1 MATHVDLLPGNAP
14 PWARLFGETIDPRR
28 SLGTGYENIYFAGEV
43 VPPQFVPWLIWQL
56 GLAELTPYVPS
67 LGQLISEGVAW
78 QRVRGTPS
86 AIGLSLSWLG
96 YAATLH
102 EPASRRK
109 KWHRFQIELDRVRD
123 ADLPDLARIYGVV
136 SLSPPARSRFARGF
150 KGYDI
155 RAAETSYQRTG
166 ASLTSDHSGVYL
178 PEIGAKWS
186 FGRRYE
192 ASRGLTV
199 GQLDF
204 LGAWVEPVYSSGLW
218 STDDRLWT
226 SANVTWDAPAERAR
240 RIAMAGSIASS
251 GRPYARFRRPNG
263 SIIGHQ
269 IAFQHPVTVDLTGEY
284 VFQGTPQRVDASAVQ
299 SIFAWARTDFGS
311 GAGETCGE
319 VCFVFGA
326 DLAPGVSPGKRW
338 LAANELVGGVEVAA
352 QPLPAQFGLTVREHV
367 VALMSLDGATIL
379 EEIEVGDGD
388 LLTADGAEELNSTTA
403 SVYPIDE
410 IEAETG
416 FSLSADGADE
426 LNTWSL
432 D

>member
-67 LGQLISEGVAW
+67 IGQLISEGVAW

-102 EPASRRK
+102 EAASRRK

-136 SLSPPARSRFARGF
+136 SLSPPARSRFTRGF
-150 KGYDI
+150 RGYDI
-155 RAAETSYQRTG
+155 RAAETSYQRTS
-166 ASLTSDHSGVYL
+166 ASLTSDHSGVYI
-178 PEIGAKWS
+178 PGVDAKWS

-192 ASRGLTV
+192 TTHGLTARE
-199 GQLDF
+199 LD
-204 LGAWVEPVYSSGLW
+204 LMGAWVEPDYSSGLW
-218 STDDRLWT
+218 VSDGRLWS
-226 SANVTWDAPAERAR
+226 SANLTWDAPAIQAR
-240 RIAMAGSIASS
+240 RTTMAGAIASL
-251 GRPYARFRRPNG
+251 GIPYARFRRPNG

-269 IAFQHPVTVDLTGEY
+269 IAFQQPVLGDITGNY
-284 VFQGTPQRVDASAVQ
+284 LFGGTYQRVDATAVQ
-299 SIFAWARTDFGS
+299 SIIAWARTDFGS
-311 GAGETCGE
+311 GAGETCNE
-319 VCFVFGA
+319 VSFVFGGQ
-326 DLAPGVSPGKRW
+326 LVSGVDPGKRW
-338 LAANELVGGVEVAA
+338 VAANELVGGVEVAA
-352 QPLPAQFGLTVREHV
+352 QILNVQMGLTVREHV
-367 VALMSLDGATIL
+367 LALMSLEGATII

-388 LLTADGAEELNSTTA
+388 LMTADGAEELNSTTVSA
-403 SVYPIDE
+403 YPIDE
-410 IEAETG
+410 IEAEAG
-416 FSLSADGADE
+416 FSLAADGADE

>member
-1 MATHVDLLPGNAP
+1 MNEHTDLLPGTAP
-14 PWARLFGETIDPRR
+14 QWARLFSEADDPIRA
-28 SLGTGYENIYFAGEV
+28 LGVLFDDVRTGDV
-43 VPPQFVPWLIWQL
+43 VTPPEFIPWLVWQYGL
-56 GLAELTPYVPS
+56 GELTPFVPS
-67 LGQLISEGVAW
+67 LNQLIDEGVRW
-78 QRVRGTPS
+78 QRIRGTPA
-86 AIGLSLSWLG
+86 AIAQGLTWIN
-96 YAATLH
+96 YAGTIEEA
-102 EPASRRK
+102 AARRTR
-109 KWHRFQIELDRVRD
+109 WNRFQIMLNRVRD
-123 ADLPDLARIYGVV
+123 NDTPDLARIDGIV
-136 SLSPPARSRFARGF
+136 SLSPPVRSRFSRGF
-150 KGYDI
+150 RGYDI
-155 RAAETSYQRTG
+155 RAAETSYQRTSG
-166 ASLTSDHSGVYL
+166 SLTSDHSGVYI
-178 PEIGAKWS
+178 PGVSAKWS

-192 ASRGLTV
+192 AARGLTV

-218 STDDRLWT
+218 STDNRLWT
-226 SANVTWDAPAERAR
+226 SANVIWDGPAERTR
-240 RIAMAGSIASS
+240 RSAMAGTIASS

-263 SIIGHQ
+263 SIIAHQ
-269 IAFQHPVTVDLTGEY
+269 IAFQHPVTDGLTGEY
-284 VFQGTPQRVDASAVQ
+284 IFDGSPQRIDASAVQ
-299 SIFAWARTDFGS
+299 SIIAWARTDFGS

-326 DLAPGVSPGKRW
+326 QLAPGVNPGKRW

-352 QPLPAQFGLTVREHV
+352 QPMPAQFGLTVREHV
-367 VALMSLDGATIL
+367 IALMSLDGATIS

-403 SVYPIDE
+403 SIYPTDE